1 MTHQY
6 KLQKFKMSRKIFTLK
21 CQVLICRD
29 KHWLSIPNIN
39 WETIS
44 ISSCV
49 DFYTFKPTCSFSF
62 RFQSLQHSPQLDST
76 VETSMLN
83 LLLPFS
89 FFQSLQH
96 SPQLLRLLCLTF
108 YFLFFCFQSLQHSS
122 HVLMITWHWP
132 GKTFCSLVRYKCC
145 KQLNF

>member
-1 MTHQY
+1 MVSTCQITNF
-6 KLQKFKMSRKIFTLK
+6 KTNIDTSVWKFKMSRQIFTPQ

-29 KHWLSIPNIN
+29 KLWLSIPNIN
-39 WETIS
+39 WEPIS
-44 ISSCV
+44 ISSCLE
-49 DFYTFKPTCSFSF
+49 FYTFKPTFSFSF
-62 RFQSLQHSPQLDST
+62 CFQSLQHSPQLAST

-89 FFQSLQH
+89 
-96 SPQLLRLLCLTF
+96 
-108 YFLFFCFQSLQHSS
+108 CFQSLQHSS

-132 GKTFCSLVRYKCC
+132 VKTFCSLVRYKCC